1 MRLSVEDMT
10 GPDPEKAGLCVRA
23 VITLDGVKQERC
35 VEADEEGGFIVVFID
50 QEDPRFKSEM
60 IKQGGECWP
69 VETLYGKVR
78 IIDPEA
84 LPLAEVYLK

>member
-10 GPDPEKAGLCVRA
+10 GPDPDKAGLCVRA

-35 VEADEEGGFIVVFID
+35 IVADEEEGFIMQHSLDEAGQLFVDERGDVATEI
-50 QEDPRFKSEM
+50 
-60 IKQGGECWP
+60 
-69 VETLYGKVR
+69 LYGKVR

>member
-10 GPDPEKAGLCVRA
+10 GPDPEKAGLCLRA
-23 VITLDGVKQERC
+23 IITLDGVKVDYCIVADDEAGYVERF
-35 VEADEEGGFIVVFID
+35 VSDENGNVIAEGD
-50 QEDPRFKSEM
+50 EM
-60 IKQGGECWP
+60 KTERL
-69 VETLYGKVR
+69 TGKVR

>member
-10 GPDPEKAGLCVRA
+10 GPDPDKAGLCVRA

-35 VEADEEGGFIVVFID
+35 IVADEEEGFIMQHSLNEAGQVYADERGDVATEI
-50 QEDPRFKSEM
+50 
-60 IKQGGECWP
+60 
-69 VETLYGKVR
+69 LYGKVR